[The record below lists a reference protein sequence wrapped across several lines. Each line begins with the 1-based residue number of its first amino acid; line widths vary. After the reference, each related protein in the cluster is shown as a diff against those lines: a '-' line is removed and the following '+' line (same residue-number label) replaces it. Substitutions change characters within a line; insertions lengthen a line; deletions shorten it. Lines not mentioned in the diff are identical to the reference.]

1 MLLKDKGDE
10 KVIGLFTKLL
20 IDESNEY
27 IIHSSVITS
36 LQKLVLNR
44 VFGHDSMVHAIDK
57 CLAHELPV
65 VIKQV
70 FIIVTWALF

>member
-44 VFGHDSMVHAIDK
+44 VVGHDSMVHAIDK

>member
-1 MLLKDKGDE
+1 VLLKNKGDE

-27 IIHSSVITS
+27 IIHSSVMTS

-44 VFGHDSMVHAIDK
+44 VVGHDSMVHAIDK

-70 FIIVTWALF
+70 L